1 MTLNVNSNL
10 ALETTPDFTPGV
22 TLDTDPRAE
31 LAAQF
36 IPAGSRVLDLSAGTA
51 LQRSLPNGCSY
62 QGRDSVRCDGGA
74 ACDFAAGDFPTQA
87 ASHSDII
94 VMLGV
99 LERIADVEN
108 LFTHLRF
115 CKQDVILSY
124 CATDLAGSGD
134 RAGFANALSFYDLA
148 LLFDR
153 YGFRIECTAP
163 IDAGQ
168 VLMRLTPTERLR
180 PVAACSVAVIS
191 DGDIGTFGGRLGYQ
205 TINAL
210 LPGEA
215 DVHHLS
221 FGALHEAHDKYDL
234 VVLGTGGSMFLPL
247 LGEDVLDIVSR
258 GKAAIGIFGTQ
269 YRALMPRPALD
280 RLLDRLDTWF
290 ARHQEDVLMYGRG
303 RSNVAHLGDWL
314 IDQFPMNTSTLDEP
328 LQIVDEIRADHAL
341 DRAIQVIQCHRQVYS
356 TRVHPLLCAL
366 TAAELVAYAEQP
378 SERMPGIVAGE
389 FRSMLIDI
397 FGRSY
402 PEKQFFMVDRDA
414 VRRYKARVHR
424 NVARVAER
432 IDSILR
438 NVAVASA

>member
-1 MTLNVNSNL
+1 MNVNLNL
-10 ALETTPDFTPGV
+10 ALETTADVGPGV
-22 TLDTDPRAE
+22 ALATDARAE

-36 IPAGSRVLDLSAGTA
+36 IPAGARVLDLSSATT
-51 LQRSLPNGCSY
+51 LQHSLPTGCSY
-62 QGRDSVRCDGGA
+62 QGIVSDFNAGA
-74 ACDFAAGDFPTQA
+74 FPTKA
-87 ASHSDII
+87 AANSDII
-94 VMLGV
+94 VVLGA
-99 LERIADVEN
+99 LERIADVESF
-108 LFTHLRF
+108 FTHLRF

-124 CATDLAGSGD
+124 SATDLAGGGE
-134 RAGFANALSFYDLA
+134 RAARGFANAFSFYDLA

-168 VLMRLTPTERLR
+168 VLMRLTPTERLT

-191 DGDIGTFGGRLGYQ
+191 DSDLGTFGGRLGCQ
-205 TINAL
+205 MINAL

-215 DVHHLS
+215 EVHHLS
-221 FGALHEAHDKYDL
+221 FGTLDQARDKYDL
-234 VVLGTGGSMFLPL
+234 VVLGIGNGLFQPL
-247 LGEDVLDIVSR
+247 LGDDVLDIVSR

-269 YRALMPRPALD
+269 YRELIPRVGLD
-280 RLLDRLDTWF
+280 RLIDRLDIWF
-290 ARHQEDVLMYGRG
+290 ARYEDDVLLYGRG
-303 RSNVAHLGDWL
+303 RGNVMHLGDWL
-314 IDQFPMNTSTLDEP
+314 IDQFPMNTSSVDEP
-328 LQIVDEIRADHAL
+328 LQIVDEIRPDHAL
-341 DRAIQVIQCHRQVYS
+341 DCAIQIIQRHKNVYS
-356 TRVHPLLCAL
+356 ARLHPLLCAL

-378 SERMPGIVAGE
+378 SEQMPDIVSGT

-424 NVARVAER
+424 NVARVGER
-432 IDSILR
+432 IDAILR